1 MLRGIIRN
9 VAKIERKSLLPYKS
23 NDCNFLNNNS
33 FFIFLTFDC
42 NYNFLRSCLYNYY
55 SVISQ
60 KYICTSKNKLVLLNR
75 IKTNIGSLLIHNF
88 FLEKSTNC
96 KYKKCNNINCFICKF
111 SINSYYFK
119 LNNIFLPI
127 QNHSSC
133 NSIGFIYIIFCK
145 LCKCVYIGESGRTV
159 STRLSEHLKSIFIFK
174 ENLISSLINFS
185 KKSEVASHFSLKNH
199 SISEHFSF
207 IIFDSDVTNSVIRK
221 SMETDLIN
229 IFKLCKIKIINV
241 KQPSH
246 YNMTYLT
253 FLS

>member
-1 MLRGIIRN
+1 MYINYNYYHFSRLLYIQLLKRGYNANMLRGIIRN

-96 KYKKCNNINCFICKF
+96 KYKK
-111 SINSYYFK
+111 
-119 LNNIFLPI
+119 
-127 QNHSSC
+127 
-133 NSIGFIYIIFCK
+133 
-145 LCKCVYIGESGRTV
+145 
-159 STRLSEHLKSIFIFK
+159 
-174 ENLISSLINFS
+174 
-185 KKSEVASHFSLKNH
+185 
-199 SISEHFSF
+199 
-207 IIFDSDVTNSVIRK
+207 
-221 SMETDLIN
+221 
-229 IFKLCKIKIINV
+229 
-241 KQPSH
+241 
-246 YNMTYLT
+246 
-253 FLS
+253 